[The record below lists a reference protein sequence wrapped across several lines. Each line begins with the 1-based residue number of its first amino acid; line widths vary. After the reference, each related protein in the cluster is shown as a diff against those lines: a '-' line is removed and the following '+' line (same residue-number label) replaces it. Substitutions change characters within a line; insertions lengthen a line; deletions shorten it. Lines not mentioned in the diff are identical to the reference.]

1 VLAGSRALLED
12 LGCRVATA
20 CDAATAEAWVRAAS
34 EPAMLVL
41 CDVGLS
47 GEDNGVVLLRRLATI
62 TRTSICGIL
71 ISGDTRAETV
81 QWAKEAGYELLHKPV
96 SPARIRALVMHFA
109 SAHAPALEAQA

>member
-1 VLAGSRALLED
+1 
-12 LGCRVATA
+12 
-20 CDAATAEAWVRAAS
+20 
-34 EPAMLVL
+34 MLVL